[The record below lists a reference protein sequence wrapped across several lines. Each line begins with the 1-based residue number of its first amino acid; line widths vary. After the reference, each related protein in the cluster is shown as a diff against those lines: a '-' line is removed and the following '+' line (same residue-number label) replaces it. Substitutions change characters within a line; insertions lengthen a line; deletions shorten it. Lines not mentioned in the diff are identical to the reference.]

1 VREVLVYPTPTW
13 WPGVTPPPPPPSP
26 RNANIVAGHEGGA
39 GILGCEFAC
48 GIVHRLPFA
57 LPSSDE
63 LERRVK
69 ASLPTLSPSISVY
82 IDPLSPNSTP
92 SASPAPPSFFT
103 PPRLIN
109 LNSSSLPAEVVASTE
124 LIQASATAG
133 EMLAFLTLFLQCFF
147 FLIQASATAA
157 ATSVL
162 PPLSQPDPSSSTSKQ
177 QPSPLFTTQAAVA
190 AAPADAST
198 GSPDVGDAI
207 KSMDVSAVASP
218 GRPVLK
224 TVVVERSPGSA
235 ADAGEDSSVEIGEGN
250 SVVVQTDADA
260 RVDEKQLFQQV
271 KEAVT
276 PKQFK
281 AFTANMKRLNG
292 GSQTADVTFSNV
304 R

>member
-1 VREVLVYPTPTW
+1 MP
-13 WPGVTPPPPPPSP
+13 
-26 RNANIVAGHEGGA
+26 
-39 GILGCEFAC
+39 
-48 GIVHRLPFA
+48 
-57 LPSSDE
+57 
-63 LERRVK
+63 
-69 ASLPTLSPSISVY
+69 
-82 IDPLSPNSTP
+82 
-92 SASPAPPSFFT
+92 
-103 PPRLIN
+103 
-109 LNSSSLPAEVVASTE
+109 
-124 LIQASATAG
+124 
-133 EMLAFLTLFLQCFF
+133 AFLTLFLQCFF

-177 QPSPLFTTQAAVA
+177 QQSPHFTTQAAVA

-235 ADAGEDSSVEIGEGN
+235 ADAGEDNSVEIGEGN

-292 GSQTADVTFSNV
+292 GSQPADVTFSNV